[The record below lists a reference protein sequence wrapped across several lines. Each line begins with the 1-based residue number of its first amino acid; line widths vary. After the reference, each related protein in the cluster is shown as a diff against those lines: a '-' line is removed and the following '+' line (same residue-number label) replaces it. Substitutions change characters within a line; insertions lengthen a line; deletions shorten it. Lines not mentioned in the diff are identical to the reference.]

1 MDDVGAALRIAFWVL
16 GIWCVISVGASVP
29 VIVWFRRQA
38 RRNELRSREERRRA
52 WAAAT
57 EGETAR

>member
-1 MDDVGAALRIAFWVL
+1 MYDVGSALRVALWVL
-16 GIWCVISVGASVP
+16 GIWFAIALGASLP
-29 VIVWFRRQA
+29 LIAWFRRQA
-38 RRNELRSREERRRA
+38 RRNELRTRQERRRA